1 MVPEGWRL
9 VSLGDC
15 FEFKNGINADKD
27 SYGHGVNFVNVMDV
41 FASRELRYE
50 NLVNS
55 VSVTDKQKKDYS
67 VLRGDVLFNRT
78 SEVVEEIA
86 FASVYC
92 DDEPA
97 VFGGFVIRGRRK
109 GQSIS
114 ERFSVYLFGS
124 SSFRRQAIKSCQ
136 GAVRGNIGQKDL
148 AKISLY
154 LPPLNEQK
162 KIASILSTWDEAI
175 TTSERLIEA
184 SQQQRHALVQQLLTG
199 KRRLPGFEGEWGKVE
214 LKEALDYQQPGQFIV
229 KSTEYSNN
237 YKTPVLTA
245 GKSFVL
251 GYSNEEDGVYDQGLP
266 VIIFDDFTTASRLVG
281 FPFKVKSSAI
291 KILTSRPG
299 FSVKYFFE
307 AMQMIPFV
315 VGGHQR
321 HWISIFSNLVIPCPS
336 FEEQKAIAEV
346 LSQADAEIEAQQLRL
361 DCLRQ
366 EKKALMQKLLTGK
379 RRVKVEA
386 TAPTEEAAC

>member
-1 MVPEGWRL
+1 MVPEGWKKARFSEVATIANGQVDPRIEPYSEML
-9 VSLGDC
+9 HIGPENVSAHTGQVTGCKTGKELGLISGKY
-15 FEFKNGINADKD
+15 EFDEEAIVYSKIRPSLNKVCRPRSKGLCSADM
-27 SYGHGVNFVNVMDV
+27 YPIWP
-41 FASRELRYE
+41 
-50 NLVNS
+50 
-55 VSVTDKQKKDYS
+55 
-67 VLRGDVLFNRT
+67 T
-78 SEVVEEIA
+78 SEVSADYLYQYMLSEHFCRA
-86 FASVYC
+86 
-92 DDEPA
+92 A
-97 VFGGFVIRGRRK
+97 VAMSMRTGMPKINRSDLNSIR
-109 GQSIS
+109 
-114 ERFSVYLFGS
+114 V
-124 SSFRRQAIKSCQ
+124 
-136 GAVRGNIGQKDL
+136 
-148 AKISLY
+148 LY
-154 LPPLNEQK
+154 PPLSEQK
-162 KIASILSTWDEAI
+162 RISQVLSAWDEAI
-175 TTSERLIEA
+175 TTTERLIEV
-184 SQQQRHALVQQLLTG
+184 SQQQKNALMQQLLTG

-281 FPFKVKSSAI
+281 FPFKLKSSAI

-366 EKKALMQKLLTGK
+366 EKKALMQQLLTGK

>member
-1 MVPEGWRL
+1 MIPEGWKLTKLAEGIEL
-9 VSLGDC
+9 VSGQHVEAQYVNEEGAGEPYLTGP
-15 FEFKNGINADKD
+15 ADFDGGKIISSKFTD
-27 SYGHGVNFVNVMDV
+27 
-41 FASRELRYE
+41 FANKFCEE
-50 NLVNS
+50 
-55 VSVTDKQKKDYS
+55 
-67 VLRGDVLFNRT
+67 GDVLVTVKGSGTGRIVRADRRYAISRQLMSIKARGFDSNFLYFLVSSKVGSYEGAAAGLIPGISRVDILNADVLAPPV
-78 SEVVEEIA
+78 SEQIRIA
-86 FASVYC
+86 KIISSW
-92 DDEPA
+92 DE
-97 VFGGFVIRGRRK
+97 VIGV
-109 GQSIS
+109 S
-114 ERFSVYLFGS
+114 ERMLES
-124 SSFRRQAIKSCQ
+124 SRK
-136 GAVRGNIGQKDL
+136 QK
-148 AKISLY
+148 
-154 LPPLNEQK
+154 
-162 KIASILSTWDEAI
+162 
-175 TTSERLIEA
+175 R
-184 SQQQRHALVQQLLTG
+184 ALMQQLLAG

-299 FSVKYFFE
+299 FSVKYVFE

-346 LSQADAEIEAQQLRL
+346 LSQADAEIEALQRRL

-366 EKKALMQKLLTGK
+366 EKKALMQQLLTGK